1 MSGDSIYYRD
11 GTRTPTAMGL
21 LQKARARIFEVFT
34 REMRPTPMTKIVDI
48 GVSEIENEGSN
59 YLEKLYPWP
68 DNITCCGLGSGDQI
82 KATYP
87 RINFKHID
95 PGRSLPFEDKEFD
108 IAYSNAVIEHVGGAR
123 QRREFISEHI
133 RLGRAVF
140 IVLPNRWFPVEHHT
154 SLPLLHY
161 WPALFRKS
169 LSKTKLEFWT
179 DPANLE
185 FLDASQ
191 VLREWPG
198 KQAPKLIRSGI
209 NLGFF
214 SSNIVIVYRPV

>member
-1 MSGDSIYYRD
+1 
-11 GTRTPTAMGL
+11 MGL
-21 LQKARARIFEVFT
+21 LQKARSHIFEVFM
-34 REMRPTPMTKIVDI
+34 REMCPGPTTKILDI

-59 YLEKLYPWP
+59 YLEKLYPWSH
-68 DNITCCGLGSGDQI
+68 NITCCGLGSGDEI
-82 KATYP
+82 KEAHP
-87 RINFKHID
+87 EVNFRHID
-95 PGRSLPFEDKEFD
+95 AGQRLPFEDKRFD
-108 IAYSNAVIEHVGGAR
+108 ITYSNAVIEHVGGAR

-133 RLGRAVF
+133 RLARAVF

-169 LSKTKLEFWT
+169 LSKTKFEFWT
-179 DPANLE
+179 DPANLD

-191 VLREWPG
+191 MLREWPE
-198 KQAPKLIRSGI
+198 KRAPKLIRTGI

-214 SSNIVIVYRPV
+214 SSNIVIVYRSV